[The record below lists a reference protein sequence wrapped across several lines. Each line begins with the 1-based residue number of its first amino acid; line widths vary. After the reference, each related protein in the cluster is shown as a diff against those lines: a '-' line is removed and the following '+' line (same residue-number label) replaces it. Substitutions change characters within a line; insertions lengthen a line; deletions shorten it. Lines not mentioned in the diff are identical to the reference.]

1 MDHKSIVI
9 ICAFLLS
16 ATLIEGYAVPRG
28 DRCWCKNFTNKL
40 NVKAVEK
47 LEIYPRSSTCERI
60 EYVATIKNDS
70 VPKCVS
76 PDLLALKVLLSG
88 KNRHLSHIKVIRHQ

>member
-9 ICAFLLS
+9 MCAVLLS

-28 DRCWCKNFTNKL
+28 NRCLCKRNSNKL
-40 NVKAVEK
+40 NVMAMEK
-47 LEIYPRSSTCERI
+47 LEIHPRSSTCEKI
-60 EYVATIKNDS
+60 EYIATLKNDS

-88 KNRHLSHIKVIRHQ
+88 KNRHLNHIKVIRHQ